1 MPEATTTLA
10 IAEAAGAKFG
20 LVGYVVV
27 LVIIGLGTA
36 IYWMLARNQQR
47 MSGADADGQIQALS
61 VYKEML
67 KAEREARVAA
77 ETRADQF
84 ARELRDALQQL
95 GELRGQLQAMT
106 AELARVRQELELMRG
121 QIDGNNHG

>member
-1 MPEATTTLA
+1 MPDATTAIA
-10 IAEAAGAKFG
+10 IAEAAGTKFG
-20 LVGYVVV
+20 PIGYVVV
-27 LVIIGLGTA
+27 LLIIGLGTA

-67 KAEREARVAA
+67 KTEREARVAA